1 MSAALGLYS
10 DMKKTIILGAGAT
23 YGSSTTRVDLP
34 PPLLKDLPAI
44 ISDKFL
50 SLNSSVDGPFFAKGF
65 NQLLDLTNTRS
76 DIEQYLTILHI
87 LGLISKSINQK
98 LVFMTD
104 DEIEALLSSQ
114 YIESVFKDDQLAG
127 KARRILAFF
136 HDNKNV
142 ALLNYPFNFQN
153 LFQNS
158 LREYMYHALT
168 SCFCIYHNKLFNEL
182 ETGDAVVNFNYDE
195 IADYTL
201 FSSNRLS
208 KISFMGLPFASINLP
223 REPSADCQPMRYLK
237 VHGSFNWLSQV
248 EDFSVVHYN
257 LISEAC
263 NKNPVG
269 NTFFPIILPTLT
281 KEIIYKQYPIYKD
294 HIEAFL
300 SCISE
305 SDEIILVGK
314 SFMNSDR
321 ELNELIQKERSS
333 KKCMITIV
341 DPMVSYQEFIN
352 HHEMLFNGKCYRLYE
367 SLHNYFTNMQ

>member
-1 MSAALGLYS
+1 
-10 DMKKTIILGAGAT
+10 MKKTIILGAGAT

-142 ALLNYPFNFQN
+142 ALLNY
-153 LFQNS
+153 
-158 LREYMYHALT
+158 
-168 SCFCIYHNKLFNEL
+168 
-182 ETGDAVVNFNYDE
+182 
-195 IADYTL
+195 
-201 FSSNRLS
+201 
-208 KISFMGLPFASINLP
+208 
-223 REPSADCQPMRYLK
+223 
-237 VHGSFNWLSQV
+237 
-248 EDFSVVHYN
+248 
-257 LISEAC
+257 
-263 NKNPVG
+263 
-269 NTFFPIILPTLT
+269 
-281 KEIIYKQYPIYKD
+281 
-294 HIEAFL
+294 
-300 SCISE
+300 
-305 SDEIILVGK
+305 
-314 SFMNSDR
+314 
-321 ELNELIQKERSS
+321 
-333 KKCMITIV
+333 
-341 DPMVSYQEFIN
+341 
-352 HHEMLFNGKCYRLYE
+352 
-367 SLHNYFTNMQ
+367 